1 MTFALRAWPQ
11 WQSTGKG
18 TPALDLSVTTGREGG
33 SVAVYPQGKL
43 DRATVGKLEAVLR
56 HAEASEHERIVVD
69 LQGLTFIDSTAV
81 RTLLLFK
88 SRSRADAARV
98 SYIASS
104 EGAVARAFEAAGLDE
119 VLDYRVPG

>member
-1 MTFALRAWPQ
+1 MPKRL
-11 WQSTGKG
+11 
-18 TPALDLSVTTGREGG
+18 
-33 SVAVYPQGKL
+33 
-43 DRATVGKLEAVLR
+43 
-56 HAEASEHERIVVD
+56 
-69 LQGLTFIDSTAV
+69 
-81 RTLLLFK
+81 K